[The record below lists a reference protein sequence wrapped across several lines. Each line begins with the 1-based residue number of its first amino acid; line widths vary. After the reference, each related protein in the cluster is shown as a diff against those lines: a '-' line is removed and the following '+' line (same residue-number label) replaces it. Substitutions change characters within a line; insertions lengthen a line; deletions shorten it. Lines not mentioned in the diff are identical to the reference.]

1 MVRRFTG
8 KRLFIEKF
16 IRDCALDETAINES
30 TWVYKASN
38 RVDNLKEWSSPFV
51 SVPWYVSIGNENHLF
66 RVNIGR
72 GGLVGLRD
80 SR

>member
-8 KRLFIEKF
+8 KRWFIEKF

-38 RVDNLKEWSSPFV
+38 RVDDLSSPFV
-51 SVPWYVSIGNENHLF
+51 SVPWYLSIGNENCLF

-72 GGLVGLRD
+72 EGLVGLRD